1 VVVIAD
7 QGFWLHRS
15 LDYLSLLLVWWF
27 YSRRN
32 FDFKWNF
39 EPLPLNA
46 VETLKGTINDGVA
59 FSLAIRIDA
68 AEHDSR
74 LAVSHGRL

>member
-1 VVVIAD
+1 LLTRVSGSIVVCITFFTTGVVV
-7 QGFWLHRS
+7 
-15 LDYLSLLLVWWF
+15 LSL
-27 YSRRN
+27 RN

-46 VETLKGTINDGVA
+46 VETLRGTINDGVA

-68 AEHDSR
+68 AEHDGR
-74 LAVSHGRL
+74 LAVSL